1 MKLVIIGAGYI
12 AEEHLRVIDVI
23 PDLKA
28 EAILTRTKEKALKL
42 QKKYNIPS
50 ILKDLEDLEEN
61 AKNYDGVLILVSA
74 ENLYSVTDRIL
85 KLKLPT
91 FIEKPPGLT
100 FKESTR
106 LSNLAQKINCPNM
119 VGYNRRFYS
128 IFHQGLKRIEDKGLL
143 LGINI
148 TGHERFWK
156 IKDDAQVS
164 EKIKDN
170 WLFANASHTF
180 DLINF
185 FGGKVDKYSL
195 YKTSLLEK
203 KGDQFSLNFSFKS
216 GAIGNYSSHWYSPGG
231 WSVTLFGQGITVIFN
246 PLEEGYSL
254 DEEFKRVDIIPSR
267 QDAEYKPGFYDQ
279 MIAFKALIET
289 GKLDWPAI
297 SLQDSLETLE
307 IVHNVGRS

>member
-1 MKLVIIGAGYI
+1 M
-12 AEEHLRVIDVI
+12 
-23 PDLKA
+23 P
-28 EAILTRTKEKALKL
+28 
-42 QKKYNIPS
+42 
-50 ILKDLEDLEEN
+50 
-61 AKNYDGVLILVSA
+61 
-74 ENLYSVTDRIL
+74 
-85 KLKLPT
+85 
-91 FIEKPPGLT
+91 
-100 FKESTR
+100 
-106 LSNLAQKINCPNM
+106 
-119 VGYNRRFYS
+119 
-128 IFHQGLKRIEDKGLL
+128 
-143 LGINI
+143 
-148 TGHERFWK
+148 GHEIFVK

-185 FGGKVDKYSL
+185 FGGKVDTYSL

-231 WSVTLFGQGITVIFN
+231 WSVTLFGEGITVIFN